1 MLVQQDNKFDFEK
14 KELVRKQDIQVNEQH
29 RQMQNLVATQETL
42 LEFKNTRMVKKKE
55 LENEEQRYKTLL
67 SQLVQVEDQGQDD
80 LERQTQRI

>member
-1 MLVQQDNKFDFEK
+1 VLVQQDNKYDFEK

-67 SQLVQVEDQGQDD
+67 S
-80 LERQTQRI
+80 

>member
-67 SQLVQVEDQGQDD
+67 S
-80 LERQTQRI
+80 

>member
-1 MLVQQDNKFDFEK
+1 VLVQQDNKFDFEK

-67 SQLVQVEDQGQDD
+67 S
-80 LERQTQRI
+80 

>member
-1 MLVQQDNKFDFEK
+1 VLVQQDNKFDFEK
-14 KELVRKQDIQVNEQH
+14 KELVRKQDIQVNEQQH

-67 SQLVQVEDQGQDD
+67 S
-80 LERQTQRI
+80 